1 MKVGVIHHS
10 LNAAGGADRLCLK
23 TIEALKEAGHRV
35 VLATVEPTD
44 WKRVKHI
51 MGEVTQPDEETS
63 LLRFKLEMFG
73 IYMRLL
79 TSFPALKL
87 RKHCDITV
95 NTHGDALPV
104 KADVMYMHYPMF
116 ALLKEVPVSTKYSES
131 AFWRAYSTP
140 YEAIQGILVRK
151 FLEGLILTNSN
162 FSRRAIK
169 KYTGK
174 DSVVVY
180 PPVDIKKF
188 VSIALKNN
196 KRENLVVSCGRYSA
210 EKNYE
215 FILKIAE
222 KLRGKAKFIIIGT
235 VSGRVSRDYY
245 EKLSRIKRE
254 KQLGNVE
261 LLRNIPFRNLLEL
274 YGKAKI
280 YLHAMKYEHFGISV
294 VEAMAAGMVPVVHRS
309 GGPWEDILRAKQGV
323 HGFSY
328 ANVNEAVEIIGNLM
342 ENDGL
347 VKEITSRNISYV
359 HNFSSESFK
368 KNILNEIE
376 RFKLITP
383 HKG

>member
-23 TIEALKEAGHRV
+23 TIEALKEAGHEV
-35 VLATVEPTD
+35 VLATVEPTN
-44 WKRVKHI
+44 WKRVERILGK
-51 MGEVTQPDEETS
+51 VVKPDKETS
-63 LLRFKLEMFG
+63 LLPFKLELFG

-79 TSFPALKL
+79 TSFSALKL
-87 RKHCDITV
+87 RKKCDLLI

-104 KADVMYMHYPMF
+104 KADIIYMHYPMF
-116 ALLKEVPVSTKYSES
+116 ALLKDNPVSTKYSES
-131 AFWRAYSTP
+131 IFWRAYFAP
-140 YEAIQGILVRK
+140 YEIIQEIIAQK

-162 FSRRAIK
+162 FSRKAIK

-180 PPVDIKKF
+180 PPVDIKTF
-188 VSIALKNN
+188 AIATKSEE
-196 KRENLVVSCGRYSA
+196 RENLIVSCGRYSA

-215 FILKIAE
+215 FVLEVAE
-222 KLRGKAKFIIIGT
+222 KLREKAKFIIIGS

-245 EKLSRIKRE
+245 EKLSQIKR
-254 KQLGNVE
+254 KKKLDNVE
-261 LLRNIPFRNLLEL
+261 LLRNVSFGDLLRI

-309 GGPWEDILRAKQGV
+309 GGSWEDILEAKQGV

-328 ANVNEAVEIIGNLM
+328 TTLDEAVGIIKKIISDVDLS
-342 ENDGL
+342 
-347 VKEITSRNISYV
+347 KEITSRNTEYIYK
-359 HNFSSESFK
+359 FSSEAYK
-368 KNILNEIE
+368 R
-376 RFKLITP
+376 RFLRSIKSLR
-383 HKG
+383 